1 MDTKLKN
8 KSISFNLLVLVISIN
23 ILIITGFL
31 GITRYYYS
39 KSVIATGYMI
49 GISIILS
56 LLVGIFIINKKY
68 KLEYRNNIVDLFY
81 SKLFI
86 EIRILFIFIAMNLIA
101 YLHEI
106 SNYRDFFSYDYISG
120 FFICLLLIYVAICDA
135 YKMGLIN

>member
-31 GITRYYYS
+31 GITRYYYG

-68 KLEYRNNIVDLFY
+68 KLE
-81 SKLFI
+81 
-86 EIRILFIFIAMNLIA
+86 
-101 YLHEI
+101 
-106 SNYRDFFSYDYISG
+106 
-120 FFICLLLIYVAICDA
+120 
-135 YKMGLIN
+135 